1 MTSADQQS
9 YINLINDLRQA
20 SRDMNILLI
29 NIKKYENYILRGLV
43 INDNISFNNELT
55 QLKETLS
62 YKINKIRNEIIPAL
76 YAILRAN

>member
-1 MTSADQQS
+1 MTSAYQQS